1 MDILYYQFN
10 DLILGENDLTD
21 DELNNING
29 VEIGSLIGLRK
40 DLFKVESLS
49 PLKLKLVKNV
59 AF

>member
-1 MDILYYQFN
+1 MDNLYYHFN

-21 DELNNING
+21 DELNNIKG

-40 DLFKVESLS
+40 ELFNVESVS
-49 PLKLKLVKNV
+49 PLKLKLVQNA

>member
-1 MDILYYQFN
+1 MDNLYYHFN

-21 DELNNING
+21 DELNNIKG

-40 DLFKVESLS
+40 ELFKVESVS
-49 PLKLKLVKNV
+49 PLKLKLVQNA